1 MKLLINWRRINK
13 VIFGSEEQKLDII
26 EKKAKIRKQ

>member
-1 MKLLINWRRINK
+1 MKLLINWRTINE

-26 EKKAKIRKQ
+26 EKKS